1 MPGSVDQQRPDRQF
15 PFAWLVSW
23 FVGSLVSSYG
33 LVDLSQPHKNLRSF
47 SENQAASQGVKS
59 QDDAIARSS
68 NVVTPRTMVWKRY
81 PPCQGL
87 WSHQCCN
94 RRSVLFWLV
103 RWSVVFGWLLRS
115 TVWQWPPKTHKM
127 VWQSRVVHTK
137 CWHILPSWTVF
148 PWTMASNTI
157 HAVVCGTP
165 GTCEDSFSWFVV
177 LVGCLARMAAKTH
190 NVCLAFCPIL
200 RGTELSLSLVFRAQR
215 TLALNVIHAR
225 VRGTPGTCEDFVPR
239 CGERE
244 FLARKAFA
252 SLSISHA
259 RRATNTVLV
268 VATDHDV
275 ETIYSMTW
283 DRWQRGS
290 RRGLPLSVCGFI
302 GDLTLA
308 VECRA
313 TKNQH
318 YPTKQS
324 VK

>member
-1 MPGSVDQQRPDRQF
+1 MATQDPQDGLAVSCRAHKVLAHPPKLDGVTLDYGVEYDPCCGLWYTRDLRGF
-15 PFAWLVSW
+15 VSW
-23 FVGSLVSSYG
+23 
-33 LVDLSQPHKNLRSF
+33 
-47 SENQAASQGVKS
+47 
-59 QDDAIARSS
+59 
-68 NVVTPRTMVWKRY
+68 
-81 PPCQGL
+81 C
-87 WSHQCCN
+87 
-94 RRSVLFWLV
+94 
-103 RWSVVFGWLLRS
+103 
-115 TVWQWPPKTHKM
+115 
-127 VWQSRVVHTK
+127 
-137 CWHILPSWTVF
+137 
-148 PWTMASNTI
+148 
-157 HAVVCGTP
+157 
-165 GTCEDSFSWFVV
+165 VV
-177 LVGCLARMAAKTH
+177 LVGCLAVWLLGKNGRQGPTMYVWH
-190 NVCLAFCPIL
+190 FVPFC
-200 RGTELSLSLVFRAQR
+200 EAQSSLSLVFRAQR

-239 CGERE
+239 CGECE

-313 TKNQH
+313 NGEPPPNQAIGQVILLGCPFSAVDH
-318 YPTKQS
+318 DVEAFYSTL
-324 VK
+324 

>member
-1 MPGSVDQQRPDRQF
+1 MLQPEVGFV
-15 PFAWLVSW
+15 L
-23 FVGSLVSSYG
+23 VGSLV
-33 LVDLSQPHKNLRSF
+33 R
-47 SENQAASQGVKS
+47 
-59 QDDAIARSS
+59 
-68 NVVTPRTMVWKRY
+68 
-81 PPCQGL
+81 C
-87 WSHQCCN
+87 
-94 RRSVLFWLV
+94 FWLV
-103 RWSVVFGWLLRS
+103 IFWS

-177 LVGCLARMAAKTH
+177 LG
-190 NVCLAFCPIL
+190 
-200 RGTELSLSLVFRAQR
+200 AQR

-313 TKNQH
+313 NGEPPPNQAIGQVILLGCPFSAVDH
-318 YPTKQS
+318 DVEAFYSTL
-324 VK
+324 